1 MSPRDFGS
9 AFTRARSLRR
19 SRTGNSFRRR
29 TSASRRMPLAAETL
43 ESRCML
49 ATTAT
54 LSGDLSGFTQIPVTF
69 LRPDGSVG
77 FSRTAYVGQLGWSAM
92 TGDAAAAGVPAAF
105 KSFCIE
111 GLQSV
116 APGTNSFAE
125 VRPLAASSLLGA
137 TRSGLLADFWRQY
150 GPADAAGFADKTDS
164 AAFQLAVWEIINDGR
179 PAAGQAA
186 TALAG
191 GTFKV
196 AGTHLTA
203 PAVARAAAWLNGTGT
218 ATVGGGAVALYALQS
233 PTRQDQVVC
242 VPLPNITVQVSPA
255 NVAEDGPQKLT
266 YTFTASAASATPIV
280 VNYAISGTATAHVD
294 FDDMGDGSITIPAN
308 ATTASVA
315 VVPIPDAESEYDETV
330 VLRLEPGT
338 GYDFGFPMLATGTI
352 LDDDGNEVTISATDN
367 EADEV
372 KLRPDTPSRSIRD
385 LHG

>member
-1 MSPRDFGS
+1 
-9 AFTRARSLRR
+9 
-19 SRTGNSFRRR
+19 
-29 TSASRRMPLAAETL
+29 MPLAAETL

-294 FDDMGDGSITIPAN
+294 FDDMGDGSITMPAN